1 MSDLRRS
8 SLTLAVIATTLL
20 TVAPAIHAQSV
31 QGTVNITVT
40 DPAGAVIPAAKLEL
54 KAVATNDL
62 RTGLSKESGTFG
74 FTGLN
79 VGQYILTV
87 TKEGFSK
94 AVVGPVTV
102 EAARV
107 TDVNVQLKLG
117 TTSSTVEVTGAAVP
131 VLESSTNM
139 IASTIDV
146 KQIENLP
153 ISGRDVT
160 AFARLAPG
168 YNGTWDGAPSVAQG
182 NNIDGVISSS
192 SRMKFG
198 GNAQPS
204 VSPRIE
210 NIEEMTVQTDQLDM
224 DQGFGASVIQLSFIT
239 RAGTN
244 NFHGRLYEDLRN
256 RDLNANSWSNNGK
269 GIPRAPFILNNFGG
283 SIGGP
288 ILKNKLFFFGS
299 FSMSKQPGS
308 ITAGNNVLTS
318 AAQQGNFS
326 YIGTDG
332 TTHSVNVLNLVNSF
346 NPALPHTINPIIAA
360 EQSNINNAL
369 TGGVINPSS
378 DPNINTIN
386 WLVNSPVTNYYPA
399 GRLDYNPTDSL
410 RLHATMNMSQ
420 SIQPTSGAPQFP
432 GQYFASQ
439 AAGSKSIYATYS
451 VGADWNIKP
460 TIVNSFKMG
469 YLYNPVWNPLY
480 TGAPLWLTGIGAVG
494 WGTFNGTG
502 VSSGVSYTLPI
513 SNFYPNFTLSDS
525 VAWVKGG
532 HQFKFGGTAWQEHD
546 KYWNAPQGFPN
557 YSLGL
562 VTGDP
567 ALGPFSLGAFP
578 GANSSQLGEA
588 EQLYAVLT
596 GRISSV
602 GGQFGADPK
611 TNSYNQQRGSD
622 FNLNELLRS
631 GGVFAQDSWR
641 VSSNLTVNL
650 GLRWDFV
657 GDNYDLQG
665 AYHNAQPQDIYGP
678 SGVGT
683 LFQPGVLN
691 GDFNPN
697 ITARAHAY
705 NGWYKTPQPQ
715 AGLAW
720 NPDVKNGILGK
731 LMGNK
736 TVIRTGFSLRRYTE
750 PQQYFWNQAT
760 NYGSAYFQQF
770 FLNPNGNTGVA
781 GSFAPGA
788 LNLGDTL
795 PAYGYAP
802 SGAYQKVIPLAPY
815 TFNQLDTIGTIV
827 NGINPNL
834 KQPYTMSWN
843 FGIQRELG
851 QSRVLE
857 IRYNGNKSV
866 HQWLS
871 GNINEVNVFNGFLQ
885 NFQTAQNNLAI
896 NTKNGVSNSFAN
908 LGYAG
913 EANMPI
919 FDAAFAGEKV
929 TNGALQDYSNSSFIT
944 SLKTGQ
950 VGRIANTLSGI
961 SGTAPYFCNMVG
973 AAFTP
978 CATNAG
984 YTGKGAG
991 YPINFWQANPYSAGA
1006 PVQYMDSIGFSDYH
1020 ALQVDLRQRVW
1031 HGLEFDANY
1040 TWSHTLGLASPNDWE
1055 AANSAIY
1062 TLRDL
1067 RLSYGPTLYDL
1078 HSVAHVSMTG
1088 ELPFGK
1094 GRRWM
1099 NHSGILNEV
1108 LGGWNMGDILTF
1120 QTGAPVRIT
1129 GGERTF
1135 NDYADGGV
1143 ILSGITARDLQNSI
1157 GVYHVGAARGGYVDE
1172 INPKFLTA
1180 AAGGTANPQFINA
1193 NITPG
1198 TIGSIFY
1205 LYGPHQT
1212 FNDTSISKSFTIT
1225 EKVRFEFQSEFLNI
1239 FNHPTFGA
1247 PNGSILSTSFGHG
1260 SVSVSPR
1267 NIEFRGN
1274 VIF

>member
-1 MSDLRRS
+1 MNQSRGLS
-8 SLTLAVIATTLL
+8 VLLL
-20 TVAPAIHAQSV
+20 TALMIALTFIALPASAQSV
-31 QGTVNITVT
+31 QGTVSITVT
-40 DPAGAVIPAAKLEL
+40 DPAGAVIPGAKLEL
-54 KAVATNDL
+54 KDAATNDL
-62 RTGLSKESGTFG
+62 RAGLSQESGNYRFV
-74 FTGLN
+74 GLN
-79 VGQYILTV
+79 IGKYVLTI
-87 TKEGFSK
+87 TKDGFNK
-94 AVVGPVTV
+94 AVVDAVGV

-107 TDVNVQLKLG
+107 TDVNVQLTIG
-117 TTSSTVEVTGAAVP
+117 TTSSTVEVTAAAEP
-131 VLESSTNM
+131 VLETSSNM

-146 KQIENLP
+146 QQIEDLP
-153 ISGRDVT
+153 ISGRDIT

-168 YNGTWDGAPSVAQG
+168 YNGTWDGAPAVAQG

-192 SRMKFG
+192 SRMKFS

-210 NIEEMTVQTDQLDM
+210 NIEEMTIQTDQLDM
-224 DQGFGASVIQLSFIT
+224 DQGFGASVIQLNFVT

-244 NFHGRLYEDLRN
+244 RFHGRLYEDLRN

-269 GIPRAPFILNNFGG
+269 GIARAPYILNNFGG
-283 SIGGP
+283 SLGGP

-308 ITAGNNVLTS
+308 ITAGNSVLTS

-326 YIGTDG
+326 YVGSDG
-332 TTHSVNVLNLVNSF
+332 TTHAVNVLNLVNGF
-346 NPALPHTINPIIAA
+346 NSSLPHTINPIIAS
-360 EQSNINNAL
+360 EQGNINSSL
-369 TGGVINPSS
+369 TGGVVTPSS
-378 DPNINTIN
+378 DPNVNTVN

-399 GRLDYNPTDSL
+399 GRLDYNPTDKL
-410 RLHATMNMSQ
+410 RFHATMQMSQ

-439 AAGSKSIYATYS
+439 AAGTKSIYATYS
-451 VGADWNIKP
+451 VGADWTIKP
-460 TIVNSFKMG
+460 TVVNSFKIG

-480 TGAPLWLTGIGAVG
+480 NGAPLWLTGIGAVG
-494 WGTFNGTG
+494 WGIAN
-502 VSSGVSYTLPI
+502 SGVSYTLPI

-525 VAWVKGG
+525 VAWSKGG
-532 HQFKFGGTAWQEHD
+532 HQIKFGFTAWQEHD

-567 ALGPFSLGAFP
+567 ALGPFTLGAFP
-578 GANSSQLGEA
+578 GANTSQLTEA
-588 EQLYAVLT
+588 ENLYATLT

-602 GGQFGADPK
+602 SGQFGADPK
-611 TNSYNQQRGSD
+611 TNSYNQARGSD

-641 VSSNLTVNL
+641 VSSKLTVNL

-691 GDFNPN
+691 GDFSPN
-697 ITARAHAY
+697 ITARSHAY
-705 NGWYKTPQPQ
+705 NGWYVTPQPQ
-715 AGLAW
+715 VGLAW
-720 NPDVKNGILGK
+720 RPESKEGILGK
-731 LMGNK
+731 ILSDK
-736 TVIRTGFSLRRYTE
+736 SVIRSGFSLRRYTE

-770 FLNPNGNTGVA
+770 FLNPNGNSGVA
-781 GSFAPGA
+781 GSFAPGG

-827 NGINPNL
+827 NGINPNI

-843 FGIQRELG
+843 ISIQRQLG
-851 QSRVLE
+851 LARVLE
-857 IRYNGNKSV
+857 IRYNGNRSV

-871 GNINEVNVFNGFLQ
+871 SDINEVNVFNGFLQ
-885 NFQTAQNNLAI
+885 DFQTAQNNLNI
-896 NTKNGVSNSFAN
+896 NTQHGNSNSFAN
-908 LGYAG
+908 MGFAG
-913 EANMPI
+913 EGNMPI
-919 FDAAFAGEKV
+919 FNAAFAGETV
-929 TNGALQDYSNSSFIT
+929 ANGALQDYSNSSFIT

-950 VGRIANTLSGI
+950 VGKIANTLSGI

-973 AAFTP
+973 ASFAP

-1006 PVQYMDSIGFSDYH
+1006 PVQYMDSNGFSDYH
-1020 ALQVDLRQRVW
+1020 ALQIDLRQRTW

-1055 AANSAIY
+1055 AANTAIY

-1067 RLSYGPTLYDL
+1067 GLSYGPTLYDL
-1078 HSVAHVSMTG
+1078 RHVVHASVTG

-1099 NHSGILNEV
+1099 NHGGVLNEV
-1108 LGGWNMGDILTF
+1108 LGGWNIGDILTF
-1120 QTGAPVRIT
+1120 QSGAPVRLT
-1129 GGERTF
+1129 AGDHTF
-1135 NDYADGGV
+1135 NDYGDSGV
-1143 ILSGITARDLQNSI
+1143 ALNGITAATLQNSI

-1172 INPKFLTA
+1172 INPQYLTA
-1180 AAGGTANPQFINA
+1180 AAGGTANPAYINA
-1193 NITPG
+1193 NTTPG
-1198 TIGSIFY
+1198 TIGQIFY
-1205 LYGPHQT
+1205 LHGPHQT
-1212 FNDTSISKSFTIT
+1212 LNDTSISKNFPIFR
-1225 EKVRFEFQSEFLNI
+1225 ERVRFQFQAEFLNI
-1239 FNHPTFGA
+1239 FNHPTWGA
-1247 PNGSILSTSFGHG
+1247 PNGSILSTSFAHG
-1260 SVSVSPR
+1260 SVANSPR

-1274 VIF
+1274 IIF

>member
-1 MSDLRRS
+1 MLS
-8 SLTLAVIATTLL
+8 SRLLSFFALIAI
-20 TVAPAIHAQSV
+20 VASFAFLGAPPLVAQSV
-31 QGTVNITVT
+31 QGAVSITVT
-40 DPAGAVIPAAKLEL
+40 DPANAVIPGAKLEL
-54 KAVATNDL
+54 KATATNDL
-62 RTGLSKESGTFG
+62 RTGTSQDSGTYRFV
-74 FTGLN
+74 GLN
-79 VGQYILTV
+79 LGRYSLTV
-87 TKEGFSK
+87 IKEGFSR
-94 AVVGPVTV
+94 AVVDSIVV
-102 EAARV
+102 DAARV
-107 TDVNVQLKLG
+107 TDVAVQLKLG
-117 TTSSTVEVTGAAVP
+117 ATASTVEVTTTADP
-131 VLESSTNM
+131 VLEASSNM

-146 KQIENLP
+146 QQIENLP
-153 ISGRDVT
+153 ISGRDIT

-168 YNGTWDGAPSVAQG
+168 YNGTWDGAPATAQG

-192 SRMKFG
+192 SRMKFS
-198 GNAQPS
+198 GNSQPS

-210 NIEEMTVQTDQLDM
+210 NIEEMTIQTDQLDM
-224 DQGFGASVIQLSFIT
+224 DQGFGASIIQLNFIT
-239 RAGTN
+239 RSGTN
-244 NFHGRLYEDLRN
+244 SYHGRLYEDFRN
-256 RDLNANSWSNNGK
+256 KDLNANSWSNNGK
-269 GIPRAPFILNNFGG
+269 GIPRAPYILNNFGG
-283 SIGGP
+283 SVGGP

-326 YIGTDG
+326 YIGSDG
-332 TTHSVNVLNLVNSF
+332 TSHAINVLNLVNSF
-346 NPALPHTINPIIAA
+346 NSSLPHTINPIIAA
-360 EQSNINNAL
+360 EQANINSSL
-369 TGGVINPSS
+369 TGGVITPSS
-378 DPNINTIN
+378 DPNINSIN
-386 WLVNSPVTNYYPA
+386 WLVNSPVTNYYPT
-399 GRLDYNPTDSL
+399 GRLDYNPTNSL

-420 SIQPTSGAPQFP
+420 SKQPTSGAPQFP

-451 VGADWNIKP
+451 VGADWTIKP
-460 TIVNSFKMG
+460 TVVNQFKFG
-469 YLYNPVWNPLY
+469 YLYNPVWSPWY
-480 TGAPLWLTGIGAVG
+480 QGAPLWLTGNGAVG
-494 WGTFNGTG
+494 WAYGN
-502 VSSGVSYTLPI
+502 SGVSYTLPI

-525 VAWVKGG
+525 VAWQKGS
-532 HQFKFGGTAWQEHD
+532 HQFKFGFTAWQEHD

-567 ALGPFSLGAFP
+567 ALGPFTLSAFP
-578 GANSSQLGEA
+578 GANTSQLTSA
-588 EQLYAVLT
+588 ENLYATLV

-611 TNSYNQQRGSD
+611 TNQYVQKPGSD

-631 GGVFAQDSWR
+631 AGLFVQDSWH
-641 VSSNLTVNL
+641 VNSSLTVNL

-665 AYHNAQPQDIYGP
+665 AYHNAQPQDVYGP
-678 SGVGT
+678 SGVGM

-691 GDFNPN
+691 GDFSPN
-697 ITARAHAY
+697 ITARSHAY
-705 NGWYKTPQPQ
+705 NGWKVTPQPQ
-715 AGLAW
+715 VGLAW
-720 NPDVKNGILGK
+720 KPSFKDGILGK
-731 LMGNK
+731 TLADK
-736 TVIRTGFSLRRYTE
+736 TVIRTGFSLKRYTE

-770 FLNPNGNTGVA
+770 FLNPNGNNGIA

-788 LNLGDTL
+788 LNLGDPL

-802 SGAYQKVIPLAPY
+802 AGSYQKVIPLAPY

-827 NGINPNL
+827 NGINPNI

-857 IRYNGNKSV
+857 VRYNGNRSV

-871 GNINEVNVFNGFLQ
+871 GDINEVNVFNGFLQ
-885 NFQTAQNNLAI
+885 NFQTAQNNLNI
-896 NTKNGVSNSFAN
+896 NAQNGISNSFAN
-908 LGYAG
+908 MGFTGQGA
-913 EANMPI
+913 MPI

-929 TNGALQDYSNSSFIT
+929 VNGALQDYSNSSFIT

-961 SGTAPYFCNMVG
+961 SGTAPYFCNLVG

-991 YPINFWQANPYSAGA
+991 YPINFWQANPFSAGA
-1006 PVQYMDSIGFSDYH
+1006 PVQYMDSNGFSDYH
-1020 ALQVDLRQRVW
+1020 ALQIDLRQRTW

-1040 TWSHTLGLASPNDWE
+1040 TWSHTLGLATPNDWE
-1055 AANSAIY
+1055 AANTAIY

-1078 HSVAHVSMTG
+1078 RHVVHASVTG

-1094 GRRWM
+1094 GRHWM
-1099 NHSGILNEV
+1099 NHGGILNEV
-1108 LGGWNMGDILTF
+1108 LGGWNIGNILTF
-1120 QTGAPVRIT
+1120 QTGAPVRLT
-1129 GGERTF
+1129 GGDRTF

-1143 ILSGITARDLQNSI
+1143 ILNGITAADLQNSI
-1157 GVYHVGAARGGYVDE
+1157 GVYHVGAARGGYVDL

-1180 AAGGTANPQFINA
+1180 AAGGTANPTY
-1193 NITPG
+1193 ITPNTTAG
-1198 TIGSIFY
+1198 TIGQVFY
-1205 LYGPHQT
+1205 LHGPHQT
-1212 FNDTSISKSFTIT
+1212 FNDTSISKVFPIT
-1225 EKVRFEFQSEFLNI
+1225 ERVRFSFQSEFLNI
-1239 FNHPTFGA
+1239 FNHPTFGSL
-1247 PNGSILSTSFGHG
+1247 NGSILSTSFGHG
-1260 SVSVSPR
+1260 SIANSAR